1 MKSKTIHWN
10 LTLFG
15 LFGAVLP
22 SILAFA
28 NRTDGFAFNPE
39 PRVVVA
45 QALYLASAAILS
57 GIFPY
62 GKEATPFKA
71 TLVGIG
77 FPTIVGTALG
87 ATKMAIPQLAGS
99 AIRGGE
105 GHAVSI
111 GGWLVDTFA
120 IF

>member
-1 MKSKTIHWN
+1 MGKKTIRWN

-22 SILAFA
+22 SIVAVA

-39 PRVVVA
+39 PRVLVA
-45 QALYLASAAILS
+45 QALYLASAAVLS

-77 FPTIVGTALG
+77 FPTIIGTAFG
-87 ATKMAIPQLAGS
+87 ATKIALPQLAGS

-111 GGWLVDTFA
+111 VGWLVDTFA
-120 IF
+120 LF